1 MFDILPLHGTI
12 EPGDS
17 QTLQFSFYGH
27 ENSDNAVEAVC
38 QVEGGPKYKIQLR
51 GQAAL
56 VQYSFDKH
64 FINFGEVVSSE
75 LVCIPSIYLKLG
87 IINDSENMVWQ
98 KMA

>member
-1 MFDILPLHGTI
+1 MNNANFVRLLELLFYQVFDILPLHGTI

-64 FINFGEVVSSE
+64 FINFGEVVSFNC
-75 LVCIPSIYLKLG
+75 LYKIY
-87 IINDSENMVWQ
+87 
-98 KMA
+98 